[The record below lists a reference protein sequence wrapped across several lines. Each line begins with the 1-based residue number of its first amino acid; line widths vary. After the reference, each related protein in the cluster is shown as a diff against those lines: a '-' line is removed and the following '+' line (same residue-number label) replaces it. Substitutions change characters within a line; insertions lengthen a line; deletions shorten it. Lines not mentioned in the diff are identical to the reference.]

1 MLRIVAGLTRPQSGR
16 VAVDDDVWFDGE
28 RRELPPE
35 RRRVGLVFQEYAL
48 FPHMTVR
55 QNVEYARRHAA
66 DDYLER
72 FRIAHLANAR
82 PGELSG
88 GERQRVAL
96 ARALARD
103 PQVLLLDEPL
113 AALDAH
119 TKTTVRA
126 ELHDLLAGL
135 GIPVLLVTHDFEDA
149 AALAERVSVIVDG
162 RLRQTGTP
170 SELVAEPAD
179 AFVASFT
186 GANLLN
192 GTPSARTAR
201 RASGS
206 TTGRV
211 VATADPAHGRVALA
225 VYPWDI
231 TLATTPPHDSA
242 LNVIHAPIRS
252 VAELGNRVRLA
263 VGPVSA
269 EITAESLA
277 TARPPRRASPS
288 TRRSRRRELGLL
300 RSTNLR
306 PLPPERERGEQA
318 ERERRHDRQEAVDE
332 HGGDDARVGAAEA
345 DERPGQ
351 AELDDPDAAG
361 RDRDRADDAG
371 SSAHAANASTTRDLR
386 RRHVER
392 AQRDQQHA
400 EHGQVA
406 GERRERQPRPLRARG
421 SRRRRRGSA

>member
-1 MLRIVAGLTRPQSGR
+1 MATLRLDEISLLLRSFELRLTLDVGATVALVGPSGSGKTTLLRIVAGLTRPEAGR
-16 VAVDDDVWFDGE
+16 VAVDDDVWFDSTD
-28 RRELPPE
+28 RTDLPPE

-72 FRIAHLANAR
+72 FRIAHLVDAR

-113 AALDAH
+113 SALDAH
-119 TKTTVRA
+119 TKTAVRA

-135 GIPVLLVTHDFEDA
+135 DIPVLLVTHDFEDA

-162 RLRQTGTP
+162 RLRQSGTP

-186 GANLLN
+186 GANLLHGEAESHN
-192 GTPSARTAR
+192 
-201 RASGS
+201 GS
-206 TTGRV
+206 TRV
-211 VATADPAHGRVALA
+211 RLDDGLTLLATADPARGRVSLA

-231 TLATTPPHDSA
+231 TLGTEPPHDSA

-252 VAELGNRVRLA
+252 IAELGNRVRLA

-277 TARPPRRASPS
+277 R
-288 TRRSRRRELGLL
+288 LGL
-300 RSTNLR
+300 RSGQPVYASFKAT
-306 PLPPERERGEQA
+306 GT
-318 ERERRHDRQEAVDE
+318 
-332 HGGDDARVGAAEA
+332 RV
-345 DERPGQ
+345 
-351 AELDDPDAAG
+351 
-361 RDRDRADDAG
+361 
-371 SSAHAANASTTRDLR
+371 
-386 RRHVER
+386 V
-392 AQRDQQHA
+392 A
-400 EHGQVA
+400 EH
-406 GERRERQPRPLRARG
+406 EPTP
-421 SRRRRRGSA
+421 

>member
-1 MLRIVAGLTRPQSGR
+1 
-16 VAVDDDVWFDGE
+16 
-28 RRELPPE
+28 
-35 RRRVGLVFQEYAL
+35 
-48 FPHMTVR
+48 MTVR

-149 AALAERVSVIVDG
+149 AALADRVSVIVEG

-170 SELVAEPAD
+170 SQLVAEPAD

-192 GTPSARTAR
+192 GYAD
-201 RASGS
+201 GS
-206 TTGRV
+206 TRV
-211 VATADPAHGRVALA
+211 RLDDGTLVATADPARGRVALA

-231 TLATTPPHDSA
+231 TLATEPPHDSA

-277 TARPPRRASPS
+277 R
-288 TRRSRRRELGLL
+288 LGL
-300 RSTNLR
+300 RA
-306 PLPPERERGEQA
+306 GEPVYA
-318 ERERRHDRQEAVDE
+318 SFKAT
-332 HGGDDARVGAAEA
+332 GTRV
-345 DERPGQ
+345 
-351 AELDDPDAAG
+351 
-361 RDRDRADDAG
+361 
-371 SSAHAANASTTRDLR
+371 
-386 RRHVER
+386 V
-392 AQRDQQHA
+392 A
-400 EHGQVA
+400 EHQAAPAAPSA
-406 GERRERQPRPLRARG
+406 GA
-421 SRRRRRGSA
+421 